1 MGRKCC
7 VCSDGRRD
15 EIERALLCGTA
26 FRYLSK
32 RFGISAASL
41 LRHKAS
47 HLPRTLVKA
56 QEVAEVTRSGGLL
69 HHVQTLVGR
78 TESLYQEAQAILSE
92 AKADGDQRTA
102 LAAIREAAAATRE
115 TRGHLELLGKL
126 SGELANSSATV
137 NVECVV
143 MLPPAPRSTTNA
155 TVLEVKILPESERS
169 RDNIPEET

>member
-15 EIERALLCGTA
+15 QIERALLSGTA

-41 LRHKAS
+41 LRHKAG
-47 HLPRTLVKA
+47 HLPGTLVKA

-69 HHVQTLVGR
+69 RHVQTLVER
-78 TESLYQEAQAILSE
+78 TENLYQEAQAILSE

-126 SGELANSSATV
+126 SGELLNSSATV
-137 NVECVV
+137 VECVV
-143 MLPPAPRSTTNA
+143 MLPAPAPRSTTVVEA
-155 TVLEVKILPESERS
+155 KIVPESEWS